1 MIRFEDLVE
10 KVRATNPEADIE
22 LLRRAYVFSAF
33 EHKGQV
39 RHSGEPYLVHPLEVA
54 DLLADM
60 KLDVVAIAAGL
71 LHDIVEDTQ
80 TPIERI
86 QELFGPDVAH
96 VVEGVTKLGSIQ
108 FSSSEE
114 RQAENFRKMLLAMV
128 DDIRVILVKLADRL
142 HNMRTLHHLPEERRL
157 KIAQETRDIYGPIAN
172 RLGMSKIKNELEEL
186 AFKHLE
192 PRPFEALR
200 ARVES
205 RRKTNEGMIEDLKKN
220 VSAKLAEAQVPVIAI
235 DGRIKRLFSIHQ
247 KLKRQ
252 KIDLDQVY
260 DLVALRIVTQSVR
273 DCYAALGIIHQTWS
287 PVPGRI
293 KDFIAMPRPN
303 GYQSLHT
310 SVVSERGFPFEVQIR
325 TAEMHKIAEEGIA
338 AHWKYKE
345 GRVGADRDEQHFLW
359 LRQLLEWQQEVRD
372 PQEFLQ
378 NLKIELYAEEV
389 YIFTPKGEVKALPR
403 DATPID
409 FAYSIHT
416 DVGHQCVGARVNG
429 KMVPLRTRLRN
440 GDIVEIITT
449 PGHKPSRDWLNIAG
463 TSRAR
468 SKIKHFI
475 HAEEKVKSIELG
487 RKLFEKDARRF
498 GLNMKTLA
506 ENDAFGRAA
515 AEFGM
520 SKPDELFAAIGY
532 GKLSAKALLAKLA
545 PQEELK
551 ETPESGIASVV
562 RRVLGTGDEKIKVR
576 GFDDLM
582 VFRARCCNP
591 IRGRRSSDTSRAGRA
606 CRCTPRVLER
616 DEPPLRSRAPHRR
629 RMGQGNRRGALHRQA
644 EHSGRRSQGDPG
656 RCQLEDR
663 RHQHEYPQRRSDG
676 RLADGPHRHDRRNQ
690 RREAPAEGDQVAQER
705 RRRGGCGAGGEIGPG
720 SGSRLL
726 ALVKHAAQIDG
737 CAFPKPRAIAKSR
750 SYSEAIRSISIRASF
765 GRRAAWIV
773 ARAGAGERK

>member
-10 KVRATNPEADIE
+10 KVRASNPDADTE

-33 EHKGQV
+33 EHKGQL

-54 DLLADM
+54 DQLADM
-60 KLDVVAIAAGL
+60 RLDVVAIAAGL

-86 QELFGPDVAH
+86 RELFGADVAH
-96 VVEGVTKLGSIQ
+96 VVEGVTKLGAIP

-157 KIAQETRDIYGPIAN
+157 KIAQETRDIYAPIAN

-186 AFKHLE
+186 AFKYLE
-192 PRPFEALR
+192 PNAFESLR
-200 ARVES
+200 SRVEA
-205 RRKTNEGMIEDLKKN
+205 RRRAAEGMIDELKKN
-220 VSAKLAEAQVPVIAI
+220 ITAKLTEAQIPVIHI

-260 DLVALRIVTQSVR
+260 DMVALRIVTDSIR

-310 SVVSERGFPFEVQIR
+310 SVISERGSPFEVQIR
-325 TAEMHKIAEEGIA
+325 TAEQHRIAEEGIA

-345 GRVGADRDEQHFLW
+345 GRLGADRDEQHFLW

-378 NLKIELYAEEV
+378 NLKIELYPEEV

-403 DATPID
+403 GATPVD

-440 GDIVEIITT
+440 GDIVEAVTA
-449 PGHKPSRDWLNIAG
+449 PGHKPSRDWLNFVV

-468 SKIKHFI
+468 NKIRHYI
-475 HAEEKVKSIELG
+475 QGEEKVRSTELG
-487 RKLFEKDARRF
+487 RKLFEKEARRF
-498 GLNMKTLA
+498 GLNMKSLVEGEPFA
-506 ENDAFGRAA
+506 KLVGEY
-515 AEFGM
+515 GM
-520 SKPDELFAAIGY
+520 QKADELFAAVGY
-532 GKLSAKALLAKLA
+532 GKLPIKTVLGRLV
-545 PQEELK
+545 PQDQLK
-551 ETPESGIASVV
+551 EAPPETGIASVM
-562 RRVLGTGDEKIKVR
+562 RRVLGTGEDKIKVS
-576 GFDDLM
+576 GVDDLM

-591 IRGRRSSDTSRAGRA
+591 IRGEQIVGYITRGKGVSVHSASCTNVVNLLYDPERRIEVEWDKGSDA
-606 CRCTPRVLER
+606 
-616 DEPPLRSRAPHRR
+616 APYIVRLSI
-629 RMGQGNRRGALHRQA
+629 QV
-644 EHSGRRSQGDPG
+644 
-656 RCQLEDR
+656 EDR
-663 RHQHEYPQRRSDG
+663 KG
-676 RLADGPHRHDRRNQ
+676 ILADVSSKIAGINTNIQ
-690 RREAPAEGDQVAQER
+690 KVEARTSDQMGRIDMTV
-705 RRRGGCGAGGEIGPG
+705 EI
-720 SGSRLL
+720 SD
-726 ALVKHAAQIDG
+726 VKHLQKVIKSLRGVEGVIDV
-737 CAFPKPRAIAKSR
+737 
-750 SYSEAIRSISIRASF
+750 ERAS
-765 GRRAAWIV
+765 R
-773 ARAGAGERK
+773 

>member
-1 MIRFEDLVE
+1 MIRFEDLVD
-10 KVRATNPEADIE
+10 KVRAGNPDADIE

-54 DLLADM
+54 DQLADM

-86 QELFGPDVAH
+86 RELFGADVAH
-96 VVEGVTKLGSIQ
+96 VVEGVTKLGAIP

-128 DDIRVILVKLADRL
+128 DDVRVILVKLADRL
-142 HNMRTLHHLPEERRL
+142 HNMRTLHHLPEERRI
-157 KIAQETRDIYGPIAN
+157 KIAQETRDIYAPIAN

-186 AFKHLE
+186 AFRYLE
-192 PRPFEALR
+192 PKSYESLR
-200 ARVES
+200 SRVES
-205 RRKTNEGMIEDLKKN
+205 RRRATEGMIEELRKN
-220 VSAKLAEAQVPVIAI
+220 ITAKLVEAQVPVIAI

-260 DLVALRIVTQSVR
+260 DLVALRIVTQSVK

-310 SVVSERGFPFEVQIR
+310 SVVSDRGFPFEVQIR
-325 TAEMHKIAEEGIA
+325 TAEMHRIAEEGIA

-345 GRVGADRDEQHFLW
+345 GRVGANRDEQSFMW

-378 NLKIELYAEEV
+378 NLKIELYPEEV

-403 DATPID
+403 DATPVD
-409 FAYSIHT
+409 FAYAIHT

-440 GDIVEIITT
+440 GDIIEIVTAA
-449 PGHKPSRDWLNIAG
+449 GHKPSRDWLNFVV

-468 SKIKHFI
+468 NKIRHFI
-475 HAEEKVKSIELG
+475 HSEERIRSLELG
-487 RKLFEKDARRF
+487 RKLFEKEARRF
-498 GLNMKTLA
+498 GLSMKQLGDADGLA
-506 ENDAFGRAA
+506 KVASEYGMQK
-515 AEFGM
+515 AE
-520 SKPDELFAAIGY
+520 ELFAAIGY
-532 GKLSAKALLAKLA
+532 GKLAAKSVIAKMV
-545 PQEELK
+545 PQEQLK
-551 ETPESGIASVV
+551 ETPETGLVSVV
-562 RRVLGTGDEKIKVR
+562 RRVLGTGEDKIKVR
-576 GFDDLM
+576 GCGRPDGLPGALLQPYPR
-582 VFRARCCNP
+582 RADHRLHHA
-591 IRGRRSSDTSRAGRA
+591 REGRVRALR
-606 CRCTPRVLER
+606 RLPER
-616 DEPPLRSRAPHRR
+616 RQPALRPGAAHRR
-629 RMGQGNRRGALHRQA
+629 RVGQGCRRIAVYGAP
-644 EHSGRRSQGDPG
+644 EHPGRGSQGHP
-656 RCQLEDR
+656 RRRQRQDR
-663 RHQHEYPQRRSDG
+663 RHQHEHPQRRSD
-676 RLADGPHRHDRRNQ
+676 HRRVRW
-690 RREAPAEGDQVAQER
+690 
-705 RRRGGCGAGGEIGPG
+705 
-720 SGSRLL
+720 
-726 ALVKHAAQIDG
+726 AA
-737 CAFPKPRAIAKSR
+737 ST
-750 SYSEAIRSISIRASF
+750 
-765 GRRAAWIV
+765 
-773 ARAGAGERK
+773 